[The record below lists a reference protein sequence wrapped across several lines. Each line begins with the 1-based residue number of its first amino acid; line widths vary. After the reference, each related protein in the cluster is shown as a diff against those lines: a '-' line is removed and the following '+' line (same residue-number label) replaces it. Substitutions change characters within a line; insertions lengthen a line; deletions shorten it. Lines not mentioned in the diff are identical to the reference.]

1 MGKRSKNKVSDYT
14 LLTFAHVIFGFITRV
29 QLLNKQ
35 YNFSS
40 NDRKAMVSF
49 NPGESDMND
58 KVALSE
64 EVKNPSSPNR
74 NRTYVTDWINIFL
87 NFPNIRP
94 FFYSTSLEMV
104 CCMWPNMEKTLIVKV
119 ETA

>member
-35 YNFSS
+35 YNFSG

-49 NPGESDMND
+49 KPGESDMND
-58 KVALSE
+58 KLAL
-64 EVKNPSSPNR
+64 
-74 NRTYVTDWINIFL
+74 
-87 NFPNIRP
+87 
-94 FFYSTSLEMV
+94 
-104 CCMWPNMEKTLIVKV
+104 
-119 ETA
+119 